1 MKSKQTS
8 DSAQTGPG
16 VGSARHSPR
25 PYKAGV
31 SLGYGKSGED
41 AKPGN
46 RNSK

>member
-8 DSAQTGPG
+8 DAAQKGPG

-25 PYKAGV
+25 PYKASV
-31 SLGYGKSGED
+31 NHGYGQSGEN

-46 RNSK
+46 RNTK